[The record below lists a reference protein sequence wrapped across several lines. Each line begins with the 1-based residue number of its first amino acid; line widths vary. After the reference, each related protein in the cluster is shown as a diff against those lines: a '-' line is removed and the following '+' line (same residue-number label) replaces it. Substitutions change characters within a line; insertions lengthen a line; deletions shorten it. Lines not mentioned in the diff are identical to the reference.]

1 MWCLNSKG
9 SKRMSNKDL
18 LPIIVIV
25 ALLISGCKQAAR
37 QDESGYSFS
46 FTDYDKTLPMESV
59 FESVEA
65 IFLDS
70 KDAPLIG
77 KVGKFI
83 MKNDLLY
90 IQDKLNHTILT
101 FDMKGNFIRI
111 LDKKGKGPGEY
122 LIIND
127 FELNEF
133 DNTIDVMVQTGVVYQ
148 YTLDGQFVGRYIL
161 PGEIKAVH
169 NFVNLTKDIVVFYN
183 CLTEYRLYYYS
194 RSRNAIIRKEFKRPV
209 SPATRSGSPFT
220 KINGKIS
227 FYEGFS
233 NQRYSIDTNGIYED
247 YKIDLGEYN
256 LYYENIIAYGYE
268 KLMNE
273 LESRSLQK
281 ANPFATTENDEYIVT
296 NIMIS
301 DKRFN
306 LLINRKNGSQTGL
319 KAFTNGCLFPSD
331 ADKLQGNELIKII
344 PAYMLSKY
352 TTPNRKGGLQMPV
365 VDHIS
370 EFDNPVVLKYKLKER
385 F

>member
-1 MWCLNSKG
+1 MK
-9 SKRMSNKDL
+9 NKN
-18 LPIIVIV
+18 P
-25 ALLISGCKQAAR
+25 LLIIACLTLFIWGCKQPAV
-37 QDESGYSFS
+37 QDKSTYAFS
-46 FTDYDKTLPMESV
+46 FPDYDQVLPMESI

-77 KVGKFI
+77 KVGKVI
-83 MKNDLLY
+83 LQNDLLY
-90 IQDKLNHTILT
+90 IQDRLNHTILT
-101 FDMKGNFIRI
+101 FDRKGNFIRI

-122 LIIND
+122 LQIND

-148 YTLDGQFVGRYIL
+148 YTHDGQFVNRYIL
-161 PGEIKAVH
+161 PAEIKAVH
-169 NFVNLTKDIVVFYN
+169 HFVNLTEDIVVFYN
-183 CLTEYRLYYYS
+183 CLTEYRLFYYS
-194 RSRNAIIRKEFKRPV
+194 RSKNTIIRKEFKQSV

-220 KINGKIS
+220 KINGKIC

-233 NQRYSIDTNGIYED
+233 NQRYSIDTKGIYDD

-256 LYYENIIAYGYE
+256 LYYKDVTTYGYE
-268 KLMNE
+268 KLMND

-281 ANPFATTENDEYIVT
+281 ANPFATTENDEYSVT
-296 NIMIS
+296 NIRIS
-301 DKRFN
+301 DTKFN

-331 ADKLQGNELIKII
+331 ADKLQGNELIKVI
-344 PAYMLSKY
+344 PAYLLSKY
-352 TTPNRKGGLQMPV
+352 ITPNKKGGLQMPA

-370 EFDNPVVLKYKLKER
+370 EVDNPVILKYKLKDR